1 MVKQVNIRIAEKMEN
16 MIVVFDKMIGD
27 TKQLQNAM
35 RTQEDLIRG
44 DNVMNQTM
52 ELLQEINR
60 TVEKM
65 KRNAEAVAESVK
77 EGAEDMRRVQ
87 RNRANNI
94 GRI

>member
-16 MIVVFDKMIGD
+16 MIVVFDKMISD

-87 RNRANNI
+87 RNRANSI